1 MEVTACSFGMATGST
16 MSGTAP
22 LGICWFIESVL
33 RHQWQRACVL
43 SAVLITTSAPHAV
56 HLKVSTSSLEGMMS
70 TAPEPISTPVSPLIS
85 ALMPS
90 ASSADSAHHPYRQK
104 AHRSSPA
111 RAFTESSVA
120 PQRAHF
126 TRPSPVRA
134 LLSAVVP
141 TASAADSALRSYRH
155 KAHRSS
161 PVRAFRE
168 ISVAPQRA
176 HFTRPSTAPESVS
189 MMRGP
194 SAGGAGGAPGGAAA
208 WGAAGAGAA
217 SAVGAPWWPGWA
229 CAPGGGGTGEP
240 LGGGY

>member
-1 MEVTACSFGMATGST
+1 DALPIFTLVGSNSLRKRRLANVRRFFTNARIEVTACSFGMANGST

-33 RHQWQRACVL
+33 RHQWQRAWVL

-56 HLKVSTSSLEGMMS
+56 HLKVSTSSVEGMMS
-70 TAPEPISTPVSPLIS
+70 TAPEPTSTPVSPLIS

-90 ASSADSAHHPYRQK
+90 ASSADSALHSYRQ
-104 AHRSSPA
+104 
-111 RAFTESSVA
+111 
-120 PQRAHF
+120 
-126 TRPSPVRA
+126 
-134 LLSAVVP
+134 
-141 TASAADSALRSYRH
+141 

-176 HFTRPSTAPESVS
+176 HFTRPSTASVSVS

-194 SAGGAGGAPGGAAA
+194 SAGGAGGGAPGGSAGGGAAA
-208 WGAAGAGAA
+208 AWAAAGAGAA
-217 SAVGAPWWPGWA
+217 SAVGAPW
-229 CAPGGGGTGEP
+229 
-240 LGGGY
+240 